1 MRAQGWA
8 RSPPLI
14 VAPNSRQAARAR
26 LSLDKTESLRKQL
39 TNYIIISFCTDPEF
53 IRLGWHTR
61 SSAPGII
68 GRRRR
73 AIHRVESGRLVSSA
87 RASLLS
93 YASYAPLPATRRV
106 YNRISPF
113 LIRPWLRAT
122 KARAR
127 SRLTWQIL
135 NLERRSREANNPAL
149 VFSSQRYCFP
159 EDGYPLG
166 ARLLE
171 NFIRDLYREFFVPPS
186 LLLPRSLRNQ
196 PRSSDN
202 IHIAS
207 IPGHGT
213 KENERK
219 TELSTSYNQLYTL

>member
-1 MRAQGWA
+1 MREQGWSPV
-8 RSPPLI
+8 SPPLV

-26 LSLDKTESLRKQL
+26 SRDKTESLRKQL

-53 IRLGWHTR
+53 IRLGWNTR
-61 SSAPGII
+61 SRAPGII

-122 KARAR
+122 KAKLAADVANIESRA
-127 SRLTWQIL
+127 T
-135 NLERRSREANNPAL
+135 
-149 VFSSQRYCFP
+149 
-159 EDGYPLG
+159 
-166 ARLLE
+166 
-171 NFIRDLYREFFVPPS
+171 
-186 LLLPRSLRNQ
+186 
-196 PRSSDN
+196 
-202 IHIAS
+202 
-207 IPGHGT
+207 
-213 KENERK
+213 
-219 TELSTSYNQLYTL
+219 